1 MTDLGPVK
9 YFLGDAYFIR
19 ILEKFGLERHETVA
33 LSTIEAEYTALSQ
46 GARELAWIR
55 NLFSELQ
62 LPLNVPILLNG
73 DNQGSLKLCRNPE
86 LHQQTKHIP
95 FVEHHIREEIEAG
108 NIDVQYVSTHEQIA
122 DGLAKPLDAASHGL
136 LKQFELVQAQ
146 LKKDFHIGPSKT
158 QVLEGTSRRYK
169 ASKVLRLQGVNNN
182 NNNLLSSA
190 LSIPAQSNNIHPD
203 DEGDDSFFFFV
214 CEEPRPA
221 DLTRRITGL

>member
-1 MTDLGPVK
+1 VRGKLLIIPTPREDFAVCRRQGSTVWCLGTSRNPK
-9 YFLGDAYFIR
+9 TLFGTLLPGLIR
-19 ILEKFGLERHETVA
+19 TGRSTFGWLVQLEDSTVSWRAKRHETVA

-146 LKKDFHIGPSKT
+146 LKKVI
-158 QVLEGTSRRYK
+158 V
-169 ASKVLRLQGVNNN
+169 
-182 NNNLLSSA
+182 SSGA
-190 LSIPAQSNNIHPD
+190 LKS
-203 DEGDDSFFFFV
+203 
-214 CEEPRPA
+214 
-221 DLTRRITGL
+221 